1 VATDL
6 RLPATSTDDALA
18 FLIEWIRS
26 RWQNHARSYHSPK
39 DPGFQFSIRS
49 VIQARLREIGQDPS
63 EGTSVVQFDETT
75 NTAPFVMAA
84 WELVRR
90 GVLAPG
96 MLAAQGQLRFP
107 GDEFRLTNLGES
119 RISSSDDAL
128 PLPSEHA
135 RFAKHL
141 LSHAGRFRSSFVPRA
156 TEALRCY
163 SGGLYFSCCVM
174 SGAAAESILLSLT
187 VAKMGDES
195 RALAE
200 YRKTSGTTK
209 LIQFLQRQQNSVVQQ
224 RLDTFVE
231 LLRFWRDE
239 AAHATDQLIDEE
251 EAFHSLLL
259 LLRFARFADHKWTE
273 LT

>member
-1 VATDL
+1 M
-6 RLPATSTDDALA
+6 TSTDDALA
-18 FLIEWIRS
+18 FLIEWVRS
-26 RWQNHARSYHSPK
+26 RWQNHARSFHNPK
-39 DPGFQFSIRS
+39 DPGFQFSIRA
-49 VIQARLREIGQDPS
+49 VIQDRLRQIERDSS
-63 EGTSVVQFDETT
+63 EGPSISRLDETT

-96 MLAAQGQLRFP
+96 MLPAQGQLRFP
-107 GDEFRLTNLGES
+107 GDEFRLTSLGET
-119 RISSSDDAL
+119 RIASSDEAL

-135 RFAKHL
+135 RFANHL
-141 LSHAGRFRSSFVPRA
+141 LSHAGRFRSSFGPRA

-163 SGGLYFSCCVM
+163 SSSLYFSCCVM

-187 VAKMGDES
+187 VAKMRDES

-200 YRKTSGTTK
+200 YRKTGGSTK
-209 LIQFLQRQQNSVVQQ
+209 LVQFLQREQNGVVQRQ
-224 RLDTFVE
+224 LDTFVE

-251 EAFHSLLL
+251 EAFHALLL
-259 LLRFARFADHKWTE
+259 LLRFARFADHKWTD